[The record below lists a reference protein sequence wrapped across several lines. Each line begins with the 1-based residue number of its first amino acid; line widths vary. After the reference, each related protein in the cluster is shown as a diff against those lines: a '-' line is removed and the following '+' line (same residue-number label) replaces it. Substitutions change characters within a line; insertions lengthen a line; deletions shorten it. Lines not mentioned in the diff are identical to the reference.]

1 MTFQPPSNPKIKKQ
15 QRTEKT
21 SKKKK
26 RFVQKTIKSALKN
39 PNQKIQILKRLSRK

>member
-21 SKKKK
+21 SKKK